1 MYKLLQQ
8 TCGED
13 AIGRTQVLDW
23 FRRFKEGRTSV
34 ESDSRSGRPSTSRNE
49 EMIAKVRTIV
59 RNNRRFTIREIA
71 DDYRFSV
78 GTCDAVLTGKMV
90 GWRLDPASRQCAVT
104 QFTFCGAVF
113 GQTRHRSVAAAAI
126 LTRSRTV

>member
-13 AIGRTQVLDW
+13 AMGSIQVLDW
-23 FRRFKEGRTSV
+23 FRRFKESRTSV
-34 ESDSRSGRPSTSRNE
+34 ENDPRSGRRSSRNE
-49 EMIAKVRTIV
+49 EMIAIVRTIF
-59 RNNRRFTIREIA
+59 RNNRRFTVREIA
-71 DDYRFSV
+71 DDYWFSV

-90 GWRLDPASRQCAVT
+90 GWRLDPASRQCAGT

-113 GQTRHRSVAAAAI
+113 GQTRHRSDASAAI